1 MAGRETIASGSFS
14 RRLITSRPAAVM
26 VRVEL
31 CSSTWR
37 STSTAGNSRSQPGED
52 PSSTASSSAY
62 PSRAS
67 ATASSSRRA

>member
-37 STSTAGNSRSQPGED
+37 STSTAGSSRSQPGED
-52 PSSTASSSAY
+52 PS
-62 PSRAS
+62 
-67 ATASSSRRA
+67 